1 MRGLLTIGTF
11 LFAVACSPPDGP
23 GSAPSEPAAPPP
35 AVAESIA
42 AEPAAAGP
50 GAANF
55 LASLDAFESG
65 DYSAAL
71 HQVDAALALEQH
83 ARYRTVR
90 AAMLLFSR
98 RFDEAGVLL
107 DELRGD
113 PLVALGA
120 QMGLAHL
127 AINARSYEQA
137 HELLAVGLGTVPAPL
152 AAGAGVTRR
161 YDDFVYELACLGMGW
176 SAANRNEHVQAIS
189 WFDRI
194 LARQSDD
201 LLGMIGK
208 GNSLIGLGLL
218 ADAARVLESVLEV
231 HPDNPYAL
239 AELAMIRLKNGE
251 DGAAEQGFRKA
262 LAQDDRNYTC
272 PYEGLGLL
280 YLRQGRTEKA
290 RENLQR
296 AIQINPD
303 IEFKKYNG
311 LARIHMSEGNY
322 EAATKLLR
330 KSQENFPHDDEAAR
344 LLEEVEVLRASQAK
358 D

>member
-1 MRGLLTIGTF
+1 VRSLLTIAT
-11 LFAVACSPPDGP
+11 LLLAVACSAPAGP
-23 GSAPSEPAAPPP
+23 GKVLAP
-35 AVAESIA
+35 
-42 AEPAAAGP
+42 GP
-50 GAANF
+50 GAAAF
-55 LASLDAFESG
+55 LASLDAFEAG

-71 HQVDAALALEQH
+71 QQVDAALVLEQH
-83 ARYRTVR
+83 AQYHTVR

-98 RFDEAGVLL
+98 RFDEARALL
-107 DELRGD
+107 EGLRQD
-113 PLVALGA
+113 PLVAVGA
-120 QMGLAHL
+120 QVGLGHL
-127 AINARSYEQA
+127 AINARSYEEA
-137 HELLAVGLGTVPAPL
+137 HGLLSGGLATAPAALPL
-152 AAGAGVTRR
+152 DAGVTQR
-161 YDDFVYELACLGMGW
+161 YADFVYELACLGMGW
-176 SAANRNEHVQAIS
+176 SAANRNEHVRAIS

-218 ADAARVLESVLEV
+218 ADATAMLESVLEA

-251 DGAAEQGFRKA
+251 DGAAEEGFRKA

-290 RENLQR
+290 REHLQR

-303 IEFKKYNG
+303 IEYKKYNG

-322 EAATKLLR
+322 EAATRLLR
-330 KSQENFPHDDEAAR
+330 KSQDNFPHDGEALR
-344 LLEEVEVLRASQAK
+344 LLGEIEGLRAGQAK